1 MEDCRSKHHAGSAS
15 HLAKSVMIYVV
26 LYFVFAYGMMVLMFW
41 QMDRLSPEPES
52 TLEEEK
58 ILDQKLKNRLQDLK
72 IF

>member
-41 QMDRLSPEPES
+41 QMDRLSPEPKS

-72 IF
+72 IL

>member
-1 MEDCRSKHHAGSAS
+1 
-15 HLAKSVMIYVV
+15 MIYVV

-41 QMDRLSPEPES
+41 QMDRLSPEPKS

-72 IF
+72 IL